1 MQIRKQRKEEVL
13 RRKRGLPSNN
23 AAAAA
28 GAAGGAV
35 ANSAGTSS
43 LETCLASYLQNP
55 RDLSCHKQLE
65 NALSLANNNSSSGS
79 SVAVGPTAAAAAAGT
94 TTATD
99 FLQRL
104 LDEEQAKA
112 RALVSNLID
121 SVQQSHVTL
130 LRQSALGILLEVS
143 SSVKSQDTTYSCTTT
158 NNDDYYGR
166 PPLRWSDL
174 LVSTD
179 EREPNVVM
187 VLLSLLPPPQQ
198 QQQQQQQPTINGGDS
213 TVETIL
219 NILGNLVQD
228 SPQALSILLPH
239 WAILTSHLP
248 ASSYCCAAIIR
259 NDQTHYAMDF
269 LQAQQPQQH
278 MAISSPLQLTQ
289 LLRDDRTA
297 MEAAWILEGLSRR
310 EDEAV
315 HVLCGRRRRRMVE
328 EETATT
334 SAEET
339 DRLLPCL
346 IQRIH
351 HHANTSTTTASK
363 EFLVPALR
371 AVGNLCTACEGQ
383 YVVDFLQ
390 QQQPAF
396 VEAMNRL
403 LEQKSVLDAVYV
415 SGSLLTDAG
424 LPGHPSTDTALP
436 NFLPRLIA
444 ILLSEHSTFAWKR
457 DAAFAISNAVASSS
471 SSSHSQLP
479 SSPGAVVVYE
489 HDDALLQ
496 RMEIESYR
504 LAQLRYYVW
513 TDSEEHQQRLMQVL
527 GGEFLKITPSSSSHE
542 AVVPA
547 LQILDKLVRNI
558 EASRFLFDSHGGVD
572 LLEDVC
578 ANSSSTTDEAAEI
591 AARLID
597 DIFDTDDGDS
607 IDYEASS
614 LSLPA
619 IENNQFVFG
628 GAPAIAAF
636 RSNSAT
642 SMETTSPPQA
652 GAGRGRGRTMPAWMV
667 QQQQQQ
673 QS

>member
-1 MQIRKQRKEEVL
+1 VQIRKQRKEQVL
-13 RRKRGLPSNN
+13 RRKRGLPSSHA

-28 GAAGGAV
+28 GGGGV
-35 ANSAGTSS
+35 ANSTGTSS
-43 LETCLASYLQNP
+43 LETCLAAYLQNP

-65 NALSLANNNSSSGS
+65 NALSLANN
-79 SVAVGPTAAAAAAGT
+79 SVTAVGTTTEAAAAAAAGT

-121 SVQQSHVTL
+121 SVQQSQVML
-130 LRQSALGILLEVS
+130 LRESALGILLEVS
-143 SSVKSQDTTYSCTTT
+143 SSVKSQQDTTYSGCTTT

-166 PPLRWSDL
+166 PPLRWSDI
-174 LVSTD
+174 LVSTE
-179 EREPNVVM
+179 ERQPNVVM
-187 VLLSLLPPPQQ
+187 VLLSLLPPPQLQ
-198 QQQQQQQPTINGGDS
+198 QQQHQPAINAGDS

-248 ASSYCCAAIIR
+248 ASAYCCAAIIR

-269 LQAQQPQQH
+269 LQAQQPQQQH
-278 MAISSPLQLTQ
+278 HISPLQLTQ

-297 MEAAWILEGLSRR
+297 VEAAWILEGLSRR

-315 HVLCGRRRRRMVE
+315 HFLCGRRGRRMVE
-328 EETATT
+328 EEEEEETA
-334 SAEET
+334 AEET
-339 DRLLPCL
+339 DMLLPCL

-351 HHANTSTTTASK
+351 HHSTTSSTTTASK

-403 LEQKSVLDAVYV
+403 LEQKTVLDAVSV
-415 SGSLLTDAG
+415 AGSLLTDAG

-471 SSSHSQLP
+471 SFSQLP
-479 SSPGAVVVYE
+479 SSSPGAVVVYE

-513 TDSEEHQQRLMQVL
+513 TDSEEHQHRLMQVL
-527 GGEFLKITPSSSSHE
+527 GGEFLKMSSQSHE

-547 LQILDKLVRNI
+547 LEILDKLVRNI

-578 ANSSSTTDEAAEI
+578 ANSSGSTTDEAAEI

-614 LSLPA
+614 LSMPA

-628 GAPAIAAF
+628 GAPAMAAF
-636 RSNSAT
+636 RSDSAT
-642 SMETTSPPQA
+642 SMETTTPPQA

-673 QS
+673 S